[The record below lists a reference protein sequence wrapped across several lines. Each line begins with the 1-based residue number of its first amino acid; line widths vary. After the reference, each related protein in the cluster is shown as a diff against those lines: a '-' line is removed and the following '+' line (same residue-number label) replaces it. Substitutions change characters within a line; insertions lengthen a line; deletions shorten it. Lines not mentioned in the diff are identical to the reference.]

1 MTRIAADLPDEDARW
16 LAETATVLGRS
27 RASLI
32 REAVA
37 FFRGVPKAEADLG
50 WIEQGF
56 GVWKDRADIS
66 DVVGWQ
72 RRERA
77 SSTRPWDYDY
87 EVTKAEFP
95 DLFDEEDDRQR
106 QIFLD
111 LIARNS
117 SEPSGKDA
125 NCT

>member
-1 MTRIAADLPDEDARW
+1 
-16 LAETATVLGRS
+16 
-27 RASLI
+27 
-32 REAVA
+32 
-37 FFRGVPKAEADLG
+37 
-50 WIEQGF
+50 
-56 GVWKDRADIS
+56 
-66 DVVGWQ
+66 VGWQ

-111 LIARNS
+111 MIARNS

-125 NCT
+125 NCK

>member
-37 FFRGVPKAEADLG
+37 FFRDVPKADADLA

-56 GVWKDRADIS
+56 GAWKDRADIG
-66 DVVGWQ
+66 DAVGWQ

-106 QIFLD
+106 QIYLD
-111 LIARNS
+111 MIARNS
-117 SEPSGKDA
+117 SESSGKDT
-125 NCT
+125 NNR

>member
-32 REAVA
+32 REAVE
-37 FFRGVPKAEADLG
+37 FFRGVPKAEADLA

-56 GVWKDRADIS
+56 GVWKDRADIG
-66 DVVGWQ
+66 DAVGWQ

-95 DLFDEEDDRQR
+95 DLFSEEDDRQR

-111 LIARNS
+111 MIARNS
-117 SEPSGKDA
+117 SKSSGKDG
-125 NCT
+125 NQR

>member
-1 MTRIAADLPDEDARW
+1 MRRIAADLPDEDARW
-16 LAETATVLGRS
+16 PAETAAVLGRS

-37 FFRGVPKAEADLG
+37 FFRGVPKAEANLA
-50 WIEQGF
+50 WIDQGF
-56 GVWKDRADIS
+56 VAWKDRADIG
-66 DVVGWQ
+66 DAVGWQ

-87 EVTKAEFP
+87 EMTKAEFP

-106 QIFLD
+106 QIFLEM
-111 LIARNS
+111 IARNS
-117 SEPSGKDA
+117 SESSAKDV